1 MKIFRAG
8 FITALFCVVSLFFF
22 STTGYSVTLAEIRA
36 RGELHHLGVP
46 YARFANNNADG
57 LDCMLMRRFA
67 EHLGVRYKFVPTTWD
82 DAIPDL
88 IGIRPSFPERDK
100 PVTPIRGDLLA
111 NGLSMI
117 PERQRHVIFSKPT
130 FTAQVWLL
138 AKPEANIA
146 PIKPSGHVK
155 KDIEKTLERL
165 KGKTVYGIQDL
176 CIDVHLFPN
185 LIRAAGNA
193 KNATLEEI
201 PQPVSFLKSEYS
213 IFLME
218 SPSALMAL
226 GIWPYSFKIVG
237 PVAKQQ
243 NMGVAFSPESIELK
257 DEFNRFFVALWKSG
271 EYQKL
276 VNCYYPS
283 SFHHFKNFF
292 MKSSP

>member
-1 MKIFRAG
+1 VKIFRAG
-8 FITALFCVVSLFFF
+8 FITAVFCLLPIFLFY
-22 STTGYSVTLAEIRA
+22 STGHSTTLAEIRN

-57 LDCMLMRRFA
+57 LDCMLIQRFA
-67 EHLGVRYKFVPTTWD
+67 DHLGVRYTFVPTTWD

-88 IGIRPSFPERDK
+88 TGIRPNSSSGK
-100 PVTPIRGDLLA
+100 KSTTPIRGDLLA
-111 NGLSMI
+111 NGLSII
-117 PERQRHVIFSKPT
+117 PERQRSVIFSKPT

-138 AKPEANIA
+138 AKPETDIA
-146 PIKPSGHVK
+146 PIKPSGHVET
-155 KDIEKTLERL
+155 DIAKTLKRL

-176 CIDVHLFPN
+176 CIDVRLFPD
-185 LIRAAGNA
+185 LMRAAGSA
-193 KNATLEEI
+193 KNVTLQEV
-201 PQPVSFLKSEYS
+201 PQPVSFLKSPYS

-226 GIWPYSFKIVG
+226 GIWPYSFKIIG

-243 NMGVAFSPESIELK
+243 NMGVAFSPESTELR
-257 DEFNRFFVALWKSG
+257 DEFNRFFAELWKSG
-271 EYQKL
+271 EYRKL
-276 VNCYYPS
+276 VNRYYPS